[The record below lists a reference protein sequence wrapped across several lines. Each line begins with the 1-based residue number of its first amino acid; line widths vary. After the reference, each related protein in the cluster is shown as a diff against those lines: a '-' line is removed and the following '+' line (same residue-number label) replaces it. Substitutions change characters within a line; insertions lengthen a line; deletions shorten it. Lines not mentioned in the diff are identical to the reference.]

1 MTTACPTK
9 KILIIEDHDFERET
23 FAAILAG
30 AGFRT
35 EQAGDA
41 RQAMQSLIA
50 EKPDLILL
58 DMLLPGADDGW
69 SLLNK
74 IRRNPVWRNIPV
86 VIVTGLRFASDE
98 WARSLGAVSVLQEP
112 ITPDELLKEINR
124 QVD

>member
-1 MTTACPTK
+1 MTTACPAK
-9 KILIIEDHDFERET
+9 KILIVEDDFERET
-23 FAAILAG
+23 FAVILAG
-30 AGFRT
+30 AGYRT
-35 EQAGDA
+35 EQARTAG
-41 RQAMQSLIA
+41 QAMQSLIA

-74 IRRNPVWRNIPV
+74 IRRNPVWRSIPV

-98 WARSLGAVSVLQEP
+98 WGRSLGAVSVLQEP
-112 ITPDELLKEINR
+112 ITPDELLEEISR